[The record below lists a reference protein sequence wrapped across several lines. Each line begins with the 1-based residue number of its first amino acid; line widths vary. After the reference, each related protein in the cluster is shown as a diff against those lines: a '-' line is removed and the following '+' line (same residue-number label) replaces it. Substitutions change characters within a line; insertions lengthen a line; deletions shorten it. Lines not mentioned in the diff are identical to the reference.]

1 MTIHLFCKEDLHS
14 QPRVNFTFVF
24 DQIVNWPV
32 MVWSDFYPCFII
44 SSQKSNQSMSSTF
57 EFTEVPVQPLDILDI
72 GDGSRS
78 LVSTG
83 HKDVENRKVSFCLCI
98 LKLHM
103 RDLKFYNGY
112 VSFLL
117 KSGDGTCL
125 WRIHSRSGQSKF
137 YNEKIRRT
145 NKKIWLY
152 YINWNFV

>member
-1 MTIHLFCKEDLHS
+1 
-14 QPRVNFTFVF
+14 
-24 DQIVNWPV
+24 
-32 MVWSDFYPCFII
+32 
-44 SSQKSNQSMSSTF
+44 MSSTF

-125 WRIHSRSGQSKF
+125 
-137 YNEKIRRT
+137 
-145 NKKIWLY
+145 
-152 YINWNFV
+152 